1 MASKILKFSGHN
13 YFRQRL
19 ILAILSG
26 KPVKIDKV
34 RSNDSDPGLKDFE
47 ASFLR
52 LLDKVTNGSIIE
64 INYSGTSV
72 LFKPGVITGGTIS
85 HDCGTARAIGYFLEP
100 MIALAPFSKDPFN
113 LIFFGITNDN
123 VDTSVDIIR
132 TAVMLQLKRFGIEE
146 GLELKISKRGSP
158 PLGGGEVNFKC
169 PVVKS
174 LKPMQFTD
182 EGRIKRIRGI
192 ACCTRVSPQNA
203 NRMIDAARSDYEI
216 YYRQIMTHLTC
227 GTRGFDIVK
236 PMSPTW
242 KSNHI
247 CNRSPG
253 FALSLVAESTTSA
266 LITAEQ
272 AANPGETP
280 EDLGKRTAKLLL
292 SEIRKGGC
300 IGSSNQWL
308 MLLLMVLSPED
319 VSKIRLGQLT
329 AFTIQYLRDIRD
341 FFDVTF
347 KIKQDPES
355 NTLLL
360 TSVGVGYINYNKKTT

>member
-1 MASKILKFSGHN
+1 MFFG
-13 YFRQRL
+13 FCRQRL
-19 ILAILSG
+19 VLAILSG
-26 KPVKIDKV
+26 KTVKIDKI
-34 RSNDSDPGLKDFE
+34 RSDDNDPGLKDFE
-47 ASFLR
+47 ANFLR

-72 LFKPGVITGGTIS
+72 LFKPGIITGGKIS

-113 LIFFGITNDN
+113 LTFFGITNDN
-123 VDTSVDIIR
+123 VDLSMDIIR
-132 TAVMLQLKRFGIEE
+132 TAVLLQLRRFGIEE
-146 GLELKISKRGSP
+146 GLELKISKRGAP

-169 PVVKS
+169 PIVKS

-192 ACCTRVSPQNA
+192 ACCTRVSPQNS
-203 NRMIDAARSDYEI
+203 NRMVDAARSVLNRYIPDVYI
-216 YYRQIMTHLTC
+216 YTDVYK
-227 GTRGFDIVK
+227 GEESGK
-236 PMSPTW
+236 
-242 KSNHI
+242 
-247 CNRSPG
+247 SPG
-253 FALSLVAESTTSA
+253 FALSLVAESTTSV

-280 EDLGKRTAKLLL
+280 EDIGRRTAKLLL

-300 IGSSNQWL
+300 IGSPNQWL
-308 MLLLMVLSPED
+308 MLLFMVLSSED

-347 KIKQDPES
+347 KIQQDAES

-360 TSVGVGYINYNKKTT
+360 TCVGVGYINYNKKTT

>member
-26 KPVKIDKV
+26 KPVKIDKI

-52 LLDKVTNGSIIE
+52 LLEKVTNGSIIE

-146 GLELKISKRGSP
+146 GLELKISKRGAP

-174 LKPMQFTD
+174 LKPIQFTD

-192 ACCTRVSPQNA
+192 A
-203 NRMIDAARSDYEI
+203 
-216 YYRQIMTHLTC
+216 
-227 GTRGFDIVK
+227 
-236 PMSPTW
+236 
-242 KSNHI
+242 
-247 CNRSPG
+247 SPG

-300 IGSSNQWL
+300 IGSPNQWL
-308 MLLLMVLSPED
+308 VLLLMVLSPED